1 MLDLY
6 HKVVINNLDAIE
18 KTELYQNNTIVYLT
32 NDSIV
37 ELEITNKYYKI

>member
-18 KTELYQNNTIVYLT
+18 KAELYQNNTIVYLT